1 MTRHLDEIALWVA
14 VTALGAFTLR
24 LVVLAIQGATTP

>member
-1 MTRHLDEIALWVA
+1 MTRHLDEILLWVA

-24 LVVLAIQGATTP
+24 LVILAIQGATP